1 MKKRKI
7 CTIAIITLMALAA
20 VLCMKVVTNANR
32 MRLVKT
38 WLGLDALPSAEKGCK
53 IITGQ
58 SQ

>member
-20 VLCMKVVTNANR
+20 VLCMKVATNANR
-32 MRLVKT
+32 MQRVKT
-38 WLGLDALPSAEKGCK
+38 WLGLDAPPIAENTCK
-53 IITGQ
+53 IGVGQ